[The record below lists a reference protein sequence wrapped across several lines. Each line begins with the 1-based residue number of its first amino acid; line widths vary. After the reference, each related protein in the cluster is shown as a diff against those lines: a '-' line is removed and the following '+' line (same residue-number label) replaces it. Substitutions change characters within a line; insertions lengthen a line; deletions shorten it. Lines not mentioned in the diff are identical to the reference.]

1 MKTESSIVPCPKC
14 GVAIPPDAPRGLCP
28 RCMIAGVATP
38 SEPGIHGSHR
48 IQPPPL
54 ATVVAAFPDLEI
66 IELVGVGGMGVVYK
80 ARQPRLDR
88 FVALKLLP
96 QSLSADPTFAERFD
110 REARFLARLTHPNIV
125 SVHDFGRAGGFCYLL
140 MEFVDGLNL
149 RQAMRAGRF
158 TPEEALALV
167 PRVCAALQYA
177 HEQGVLHRDIK
188 PENILLD
195 ADGRVKIADFGIA
208 KLLGNDPTDITLT
221 RSGAR
226 LGTPHYMAPEQIEQ
240 PSQVD
245 HRADIYSLGVVFYE
259 LLTGELP
266 LGRFSAPSVKALL
279 DARVDEIVM
288 RALAKERELRQQTA
302 GEVGS
307 QVEGLGATP
316 PVMNTTVKTKPDN
329 GRWSGFRVVRADKGR
344 PVWNGSGIAWALA
357 GWMSILFLVCGT
369 SLVVFMPEKAAW
381 WRFAVGF
388 LLVSGWVWRGCERA
402 RQRFDPAAEPAEE
415 PVPIPRWA
423 HHVGILLAIIAGLGV
438 LQVVVNG
445 VPRSTVL
452 SEGIRRVSIPNTP
465 LLILFP
471 CALAALRRGWRMAAT
486 VLGSLM
492 VASTTAG
499 SIQLLLSDAPAPG
512 FDDLTSLDLLVA
524 LVCMALFPV
533 GLVTLWHPAV
543 MRAFDAADPRPAA
556 PAGTAR
562 RTLWKTLLGWGLIGF
577 GTMFALWRFILW
589 MVAPVEYLSY
599 AMFHAEPSVGAKF
612 TQLIYQ
618 GVPVDGGVVSLER
631 IENTEGMWRLKARA
645 GNPLEAD
652 QRANQAFQAISA
664 SIGAGLNLTGRAIH
678 PLSPIPSYRATV
690 VVAGGGLL
698 FLAFPGLLLLRSRR
712 FVEDGS
718 DGIESVRRWRHRRLV
733 EAGCAFVAVISGVGI
748 LRIAANRDQALIKTT
763 RNAAAQPEA
772 RIEAETA
779 RLMMPHPRHALWFS
793 ATLWS
798 NGVAIALPSADTQ
811 ILPSQDSWGLTM
823 SKSWTLKQGDEP
835 GLWIL
840 SSGSAGSATFRLP
853 PGRSLHPGPDTF
865 QPMLGPGEK
874 AHCWLFEEPPK
885 TPFLTGTLLGI
896 QLTVEADAAPVPA
909 VAERLRAGV
918 ARLPSRDFRGALRE
932 INLALGLAIISNAPP
947 DRLGWRFGTNA
958 YFLRKPVLPRILALK
973 AIVAALANDAEALQ
987 SDLAAGE
994 SLWPK
999 EGPVE
1004 VYQIWAGRFLP
1015 GAPEVTDEVSIDA
1028 HELRKAQA
1036 GEPPVVKVTR
1046 RPKSFGQPESTFQ
1059 LRSGW
1064 WDAR

>member
-1 MKTESSIVPCPKC
+1 MIV
-14 GVAIPPDAPRGLCP
+14 
-28 RCMIAGVATP
+28 GVATP
-38 SEPGIHGSHR
+38 SEPGIHTSQR

-66 IELVGVGGMGVVYK
+66 LELVGVGGMGVVYK
-80 ARQPRLDR
+80 ARQPRFDR

-125 SVHDFGRAGGFCYLL
+125 AVYDFGRAGGFCYLL

-195 ADGRVKIADFGIA
+195 SDGRVKIADFGIA
-208 KLLGNDPTDITLT
+208 KLIGSDPTDITLT

-240 PSQVD
+240 PSLVD

-266 LGRFSAPSVKALL
+266 LGRFSAPSVKALI

-307 QVEGLGATP
+307 QVEGLGTP
-316 PVMNTTVKTKPDN
+316 PPVTKATAKPTTDN
-329 GRWSGFRVVRADKGR
+329 GRWSGFRVVRAEKGR

-357 GWMSILFLVCGT
+357 GWMSIVFLVCGA
-369 SLVVFMPEKAAW
+369 SVVTFMPGKAPW

-402 RQRFDPAAEPAEE
+402 RQRFDPAAEPADE

-438 LQVVVNG
+438 LQVAVNG
-445 VPRSTVL
+445 VTRSTGL
-452 SEGIRRVSIPNTP
+452 SEGVHRVSIPNTP

-471 CALAALRRGWRMAAT
+471 CALAALRRRWRTAAT

-492 VASTTAG
+492 VGSTTAG
-499 SIQLLLSDAPAPG
+499 SIRLLLWDAPAPG
-512 FDDLTSLDLLVA
+512 FDELTSLDLFVA
-524 LVCMALFPV
+524 LVCTALFPV

-543 MRAFDAADPRPAA
+543 MRAFDAVDPRPAA
-556 PAGTAR
+556 PAGSAR
-562 RTLWKTLLGWGLIGF
+562 RPMRKTLFGWGAIGL
-577 GTMFALWRFILW
+577 GTVFALWAVISR
-589 MVAPVEYLSY
+589 MVSPIEYHARAL
-599 AMFHAEPSVGAKF
+599 FHAEPALESRLTAETFVGVA
-612 TQLIYQ
+612 
-618 GVPVDGGVVSLER
+618 VEGGTVELQRSASALELWML
-631 IENTEGMWRLKARA
+631 TARA
-645 GNPLEAD
+645 GNSHDAAM
-652 QRANQAFQAISA
+652 RANQAFERLSA
-664 SIGAGLNLTGRAIH
+664 SLGSGLNLTDRAF
-678 PLSPIPSYRATV
+678 PADRPTRSYKATV

-698 FLAFPGLLLLRSRR
+698 LLAFPGLLLLRSRR
-712 FVEDGS
+712 FVEDGP
-718 DGIESVRRWRHRRLV
+718 DGIEAVRRWQHRRLV
-733 EAGCAFVAVISGVGI
+733 EAACAFVAVICGAVI
-748 LRIAANRDQALIKTT
+748 FRIAENRDQALIKAT
-763 RNAAAQPEA
+763 RNAAAQGGA
-772 RIEAETA
+772 TVEAETA

-798 NGVAIALPSADTQ
+798 NGVALALPAADTQ

-840 SSGSAGSATFRLP
+840 SSESAGSATFRLP

-874 AHCWLFEEPPK
+874 AHYWLFEEPPK
-885 TPFLTGTLLGI
+885 TPTLTGTLLGI
-896 QLTVEADAAPVPA
+896 QLTVEADEVAIPDA
-909 VAERLRAGV
+909 AERLRSAV
-918 ARLPSRDFRGALRE
+918 AQLPRHDYPSALRE
-932 INLALGLAIISNAPP
+932 VNVALGLAIISNAPP
-947 DRLGWRFGTNA
+947 NRLGWRFGTNA
-958 YFLRKPVLPRILALK
+958 FFLSKPVTPRMLALK
-973 AIVAALANDAEALQ
+973 AIVSALANDAEALQ
-987 SDLAAGE
+987 SALAAGE

-1004 VYQIWAGRFLP
+1004 VYQIWVGHFLP
-1015 GAPEVTDEVSIDA
+1015 GAPEVTDVVSIDA
-1028 HELRKAQA
+1028 HELRKTKS
-1036 GEPPVVKVTR
+1036 GEPPMVKVTR

-1059 LRSGW
+1059 LRTGW

>member
-1 MKTESSIVPCPKC
+1 
-14 GVAIPPDAPRGLCP
+14 
-28 RCMIAGVATP
+28 MIAGVATP
-38 SEPGIHGSHR
+38 SEPGIHGSQR

-54 ATVVAAFPDLEI
+54 AMVVAAFPDLEI
-66 IELVGVGGMGVVYK
+66 LELVGVGGMGVVYK
-80 ARQPRLDR
+80 ARQPRFDR
-88 FVALKLLP
+88 FVALNLLP

-125 SVHDFGRAGGFCYLL
+125 SVYDFGRAGGFCYLL

-158 TPEEALALV
+158 TPDEALALV

-177 HEQGVLHRDIK
+177 HEQGILHRDIK

-208 KLLGNDPTDITLT
+208 KLLGTDPTDITLT

-226 LGTPHYMAPEQIEQ
+226 LGTPHYMAPEQIEH

-266 LGRFSAPSVKALL
+266 LGRFSAPSVKALI

-307 QVEGLGATP
+307 QVEGLGTP
-316 PVMNTTVKTKPDN
+316 PPVTKATAKPTTDN
-329 GRWSGFRVVRADKGR
+329 GRWSGFRVVRAEKGR

-357 GWMSILFLVCGT
+357 GWMSIVYLVCG
-369 SLVVFMPEKAAW
+369 VVFTPFPSVL
-381 WRFAVGF
+381 WRFAVGIVAM
-388 LLVSGWVWRGCERA
+388 LGWVWRGCRRT
-402 RQRFDPAAEPAEE
+402 RQRFDPATKAQREST
-415 PVPIPRWA
+415 PIPRWA
-423 HHVGILLAIIAGLGV
+423 HNVGILLTIIAGLGL
-438 LQVVVNG
+438 LQIEIDAG
-445 VPRSTVL
+445 TAST
-452 SEGIRRVSIPNTP
+452 SQTEGIRQTSRIPLTP

-471 CALAALRRGWRMAAT
+471 CALAAIRRGWRTAAT
-486 VLGSLM
+486 VVGGIV
-492 VASTTAG
+492 VAKDTAG
-499 SIQLLLSDAPAPG
+499 SILLSAGVGPLLHSYENSG
-512 FDDLTSLDLLVA
+512 FNLLVN
-524 LVCMALFPV
+524 LVPAALFPA
-533 GLVTLWHPAV
+533 GLLTLWHPAV
-543 MRAFDAADPRPAA
+543 MRAFDAVDPRPAA
-556 PAGTAR
+556 PAGPSQWVH
-562 RTLWKTLLGWGLIGF
+562 WKTLFGWGSIGL
-577 GTMFALWRFILW
+577 GTLFALWAVIFLRGS
-589 MVAPVEYLSY
+589 PVEYQATAHFRAAPALGSQLS
-599 AMFHAEPSVGAKF
+599 AERFVG
-612 TQLIYQ
+612 
-618 GVPVDGGVVSLER
+618 VMVDGDIVSVER
-631 IENTEGMWRLKARA
+631 IDEMVDGWRLKARA
-645 GNPLEAD
+645 GNPLDAAE
-652 QRANQAFQAISA
+652 RANQAFQRLSA
-664 SIGAGLNLTGRAIH
+664 SLGTGLQLLDRAIP
-678 PLSPIPSYRATV
+678 PLSPSQPSYRASV
-690 VVAGGGLL
+690 VVAGGFLL
-698 FLAFPGLLLLRSRR
+698 LLVFPGLLLLRSRR
-712 FVEDGS
+712 FVEDGP
-718 DGIESVRRWRHRRLV
+718 DGIEAVRRWRHRRLV

-748 LRIAANRDQALIKTT
+748 FRIAEHRDQALIKAT
-763 RNAAAQPEA
+763 RNAAAQGGAPV
-772 RIEAETA
+772 EAETA
-779 RLMMPHPRHALWFS
+779 RLMMTHPRHALWFS

-798 NGVAIALPSADTQ
+798 NGVALALPAADTQ

-823 SKSWTLKQGDEP
+823 SKSWTLKQGGES

-840 SSGSAGSATFRLP
+840 SSESAGSATFRLP

-874 AHCWLFEEPPK
+874 AHYWIFEEPPK
-885 TPFLTGTLLGI
+885 TPTLTGTLLGI
-896 QLTVEADAAPVPA
+896 QLTVEADEVAIPDA
-909 VAERLRAGV
+909 AERLRSAV
-918 ARLPSRDFRGALRE
+918 AQLPRHDYPSALRE
-932 INLALGLAIISNAPP
+932 VNVALGLAIISNAPP
-947 DRLGWRFGTNA
+947 NRLGWRFGTNA
-958 YFLRKPVLPRILALK
+958 FFLSKPVTPRMLALK

-987 SDLAAGE
+987 SALAAGE

-1004 VYQIWAGRFLP
+1004 VYQIWVGHFLP

-1028 HELRKAQA
+1028 HELRKTKA

-1059 LRSGW
+1059 LRTGW